1 MAFERWI
8 MDLTSRPWRHPEE
21 TQHLGIKAKLI
32 QHSEITSTMRK
43 MSEDPVRDQM
53 TNLGAFPQPA
63 SVLRQTSGCK
73 RAFYIQYRFF
83 RNRLKWRF
91 LQAICTEIN
100 EHIHIARSYDMLR
113 NHHDLSCWSLK
124 LVSWPNV
131 SIYSETARQ
140 HFNVN
145 SPQKA
150 SYCWLKKN
158 III

>member
-1 MAFERWI
+1 MTGMAFERWI

-100 EHIHIARSYDMLR
+100 EHIHIARHMI
-113 NHHDLSCWSLK
+113 C
-124 LVSWPNV
+124 
-131 SIYSETARQ
+131 SETIMTWVVDPWNWSHDQMWAYTVKLPGNTLMWTV
-140 HFNVN
+140 H
-145 SPQKA
+145 
-150 SYCWLKKN
+150 KKQATVD
-158 III
+158 